1 MSIATNAIEN
11 LLLAAEK
18 EMIRLEQVPRRDR
31 EAIFKLSLR
40 MQALEEAQAAVAAA
54 KATLR
59 TREGWAKATQHDDND
74 EVQGANP
81 KRVEFFKPYLC
92 EGVTAEVWV
101 DEGSDDDDDQEAA
114 RTDR

>member
-54 KATLR
+54 ER
-59 TREGWAKATQHDDND
+59 D
-74 EVQGANP
+74 EIKMYEDAP
-81 KRVEFFKPYLC
+81 
-92 EGVTAEVWV
+92 EGVFGPTAKE
-101 DEGSDDDDDQEAA
+101 EA
-114 RTDR
+114 

>member
-1 MSIATNAIEN
+1 MSYV
-11 LLLAAEK
+11 EK
-18 EMIRLEQVPRRDR
+18 PVYGIPVEV
-31 EAIFKLSLR
+31 KLSR
-40 MQALEEAQAAVAAA
+40 TVFVPADSEEEA